1 LTLPS
6 RGTMTHSILPQLY
19 RSLSWNCSTFLDNR
33 PIIMFVLKFKG
44 RKRKTNE
51 DIDESKICSPN
62 RGLLDFF
69 EQWWLHDSDC
79 SLLKWTV

>member
-1 LTLPS
+1 
-6 RGTMTHSILPQLY
+6 
-19 RSLSWNCSTFLDNR
+19 
-33 PIIMFVLKFKG
+33 MFVLKFKG

-69 EQWWLHDSDC
+69 EQ
-79 SLLKWTV
+79 